1 MPVYLPTRS
10 TPDCLPREPMP
21 VKLWRRGCHCPA
33 LDQRPSINADNHAMH
48 RSGGGY
54 VFLKSRQPPPPGDGH
69 RYPTYSLR
77 CPAYFFAQAITSTF
91 DCELVVRLLR

>member
-1 MPVYLPTRS
+1 MHGRTACAVFEMENLSSVPRDVY
-10 TPDCLPREPMP
+10 
-21 VKLWRRGCHCPA
+21 
-33 LDQRPSINADNHAMH
+33 
-48 RSGGGY
+48 
-54 VFLKSRQPPPPGDGH
+54 